1 MAGKDSSRGHCRP
14 TTGSARCLEHRW
26 LISLWVAT
34 GVLLAVATASAL
46 AQQAPAAGIRALP
59 TQIGGAWKGD
69 LDGMLERRV
78 IRVLVPYSRTLYFND
93 KGRER
98 GVTADFVRDF
108 ERYVNEKYRKQLGK
122 RPLTVVIRP
131 TTRDL
136 LLKNVADGLGDL
148 AAGNL
153 TATEERKKI
162 VDFVAPA
169 DQKPVSEL
177 VLTGPKSPPIAT
189 ADDLSGKTVHV
200 RKASSYY
207 ESLVALN
214 ERLKKD
220 GKAPANLVL
229 VPDALEDEDM
239 MEMLNAG
246 LLQAIVVDDWKAR
259 IWAQI
264 LPKIKVNDGAAVR
277 SGGLIG
283 WAIRK
288 DSPKFAEILNDYYAS
303 FIKKQNLIAVRMK
316 QYYSKIKQIKDAAGK
331 DDEKRFEATVVLFR
345 KYGAQYHFDP
355 LMLAAQGYQE
365 SQLNQEAKSH
375 VGAIGVMQL
384 MPQTGAEL
392 KVGDIKNIEPNI
404 HAGAKYMD
412 QLMTRYLADADFDE
426 INRTLF
432 AFACY
437 NAGPGNIV
445 RMRKEAEKRGLNP
458 NVWFN
463 NVELVTAEKIGI
475 ETTTYV
481 RNIYKY
487 YVAYRLLLDVEQA
500 QEKARAAVKK

>member
-1 MAGKDSSRGHCRP
+1 MKRGDALQAIRCRI
-14 TTGSARCLEHRW
+14 SHRCL
-26 LISLWVAT
+26 LWCRGLA
-34 GVLLAVATASAL
+34 AVALSIVGTIVL
-46 AQQAPAAGIRALP
+46 AQPASTRALP
-59 TQIGGAWKGD
+59 TQLAGAWKGD
-69 LDGMLERRV
+69 LDGMVERRV

-93 KGRER
+93 AGRER

-108 ERYVNEKYRKQLGK
+108 ERFINQKYAKQLGK

-136 LLKNVADGLGDL
+136 LLKNMAEGVGDI

-153 TATEERKKI
+153 TATEERRKV

-169 DQKPVSEL
+169 DQKPVSEI
-177 VLTGPKSPPIAT
+177 VLTGPKSPAIAT

-207 ESLVALN
+207 ESLLGLN
-214 ERLKKD
+214 DRLKKQ
-220 GKAPANLVL
+220 GRAPANVIL

-246 LLQAIVVDDWKAR
+246 LLEAIVVDDWKAR
-259 IWAQI
+259 IWAQV
-264 LPKIKVNDGAAVR
+264 LPKIKLNDGAAVR

-288 DSPKFAEILNDYYAS
+288 DSPKLTAALNEYYTN
-303 FIKKQNLIAVRMK
+303 FIKKQNLWTVRLK
-316 QYYSKIKQIKDAAGK
+316 QYNSRIKQIKDSTNTR
-331 DDEKRFEATVVLFR
+331 DYKRFEDTLALFS
-345 KYGAQYHFDP
+345 KYGSQYGFDP

-365 SQLNQEAKSH
+365 SQLNQDAKSH
-375 VGAIGVMQL
+375 VGAIGIMQL
-384 MPQTGAEL
+384 MPATGAEL
-392 KVGDIKNIEPNI
+392 NVGDIRIAEPNV

-412 QLMTRYLADADFDE
+412 QLMSKYLADATLDE
-426 INRTLF
+426 TNRTLF

-437 NAGPGNIV
+437 NAGPGNIA
-445 RMRKEAEKRGLNP
+445 RMRKEAAKRNLDP
-458 NVWFN
+458 NQWFN

-487 YVAYRLLLDVEQA
+487 YAAYKLSLAAQEA